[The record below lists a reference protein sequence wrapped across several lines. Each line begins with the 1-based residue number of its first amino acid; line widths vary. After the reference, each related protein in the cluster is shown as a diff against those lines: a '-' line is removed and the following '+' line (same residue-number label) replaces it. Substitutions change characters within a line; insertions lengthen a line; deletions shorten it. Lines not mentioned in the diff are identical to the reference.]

1 MPVSFEKNNKV
12 SMSDLW
18 DMNEIIAENKYYHYS
33 NIPPSH
39 KVVWLSDGQWHHRE
53 CYFLDEAVEFRNY
66 LLAERIP
73 ASIITLYK
81 EDKE

>member
-1 MPVSFEKNNKV
+1 MPISIEKNDIV

-18 DMNEIIAENKYYHYS
+18 DMNEIIAENKYYHYA

-39 KVVWLSDGQWHHRE
+39 KVIWFDGRQWHQRE

-66 LLAERIP
+66 LLTEKIP
-73 ASIITLYK
+73 ASIISL
-81 EDKE
+81 DKDDEG